1 MIRKYTDQPSH
12 LTLNCLKW
20 DEIKKKMRKKIL
32 REKDE
37 VLGKS
42 ARFDLIFCRIFNSK
56 MKKESF
62 MFGITWKEKM
72 LTLLESSIRKSSGP
86 RSSRKLSVSLFRC
99 KWQQW
104 CLTLTKQRETKKI
117 NKKIRLLRF
126 ILINS
131 SLRHKTNRRCCRKQ
145 NNRI

>member
-1 MIRKYTDQPSH
+1 MLLFNDS
-12 LTLNCLKW
+12 
-20 DEIKKKMRKKIL
+20 EIYRSAIPPHFELFEMRGNKKKMRKKIL

-56 MKKESF
+56 MKRKESF
-62 MFGITWKEKM
+62 MFGITWKEKL

-99 KWQQW
+99 K
-104 CLTLTKQRETKKI
+104 
-117 NKKIRLLRF
+117 
-126 ILINS
+126 
-131 SLRHKTNRRCCRKQ
+131 
-145 NNRI
+145 